1 MTHMKRIHIHLT
13 ESQIKAL
20 HAISEKNGL
29 GIPEL
34 IRRAIDAY
42 VQQQKQRSA
51 R

>member
-13 ESQIKAL
+13 EAQIRAL
-20 HAISEKNGL
+20 QALTEKTGL

-42 VQQQKQRSA
+42 IERQQRSA